1 MFLRHRII
9 VSYEAEAEAVSS
21 ETIVERIF
29 ADFQFLK
36 FLTMAEG
43 QQSTAEILKKIRT
56 LEIKTRGLVE
66 TAFAGDYHSVFKGR
80 GMNFEEVREYQ
91 PGDEIRAIDWNVTAR
106 LGNAFVKKFTEER
119 ELTVMLIVDVSAS
132 GNFGSSVQSKRELA
146 AEVACLLA
154 FSAIRNNDK
163 VGLLLFSD
171 RVELFIPP
179 KKGRSHTLRLIR
191 EILFFS
197 AQGRG
202 TDPALALDYLN
213 KIVTRR
219 AVVFFISD
227 FQRRIFACPGRKR
240 SPARFH
246 CHSYSRRARAGIT
259 KYRYHHPGR
268 RRDREQI
275 EINTANAPPGA
286 ASLISRSDRR
296 APFADL
302 REISEAAPGGAFAVL
317 ISICSPV
324 SASSRVMI
332 PIFGNTCSRSS

>member
-1 MFLRHRII
+1 MR
-9 VSYEAEAEAVSS
+9 
-21 ETIVERIF
+21 ETE
-29 ADFQFLK
+29 QK
-36 FLTMAEG
+36 
-43 QQSTAEILKKIRT
+43 TAEILKKIRT

-80 GMNFEEVREYQ
+80 GMNFEDVREYQ

-106 LGNAFVKKFTEER
+106 LGTAFVKQFTEER

-132 GNFGSSVQSKRELA
+132 GNFGSTTQSKRELA

-191 EILFFS
+191 EILFF
-197 AQGRG
+197 QPGGRG
-202 TDPALALDYLN
+202 TAPALALDYLN

-227 FQRRIFACPGRKR
+227 FQAPDFSHALAV
-240 SPARFH
+240 S
-246 CHSYSRRARAGIT
+246 
-259 KYRYHHPGR
+259 GR
-268 RRDREQI
+268 RHDFIAIHIQDEREKVLPGIGIITLEDAETGEQI
-275 EINTANAPPGA
+275 EVNTM
-286 ASLISRSDRR
+286 DRATR
-296 APFADL
+296 RRFTDFADEHETELSRTL
-302 REISEAAPGGAFAVL
+302 RRSNIDAIALRTGEDYLPALRSFFKQRERRVAVQ
-317 ISICSPV
+317 
-324 SASSRVMI
+324 
-332 PIFGNTCSRSS
+332 

>member
-1 MFLRHRII
+1 M
-9 VSYEAEAEAVSS
+9 E
-21 ETIVERIF
+21 
-29 ADFQFLK
+29 
-36 FLTMAEG
+36 EG
-43 QQSTAEILKKIRT
+43 RQTPANILKKIRA

-80 GMNFEEVREYQ
+80 GMNFSDVREYQ

-106 LGNAFVKKFTEER
+106 LGTAFVKQFTEER

-132 GNFGSSVQSKRELA
+132 GNFGSATQSKRELA

-191 EILFFS
+191 EILFFEPV
-197 AQGRG
+197 GRG
-202 TDPALALDYLN
+202 TEPAPALDYLN

-227 FQRRIFACPGRKR
+227 FQAPDFSQALAVSARRHDFVAIHVLDEREKVLPNV
-240 SPARFH
+240 
-246 CHSYSRRARAGIT
+246 GIIT
-259 KYRYHHPGR
+259 LEDAETG
-268 RRDREQI
+268 DQI
-275 EINTANAPPGA
+275 EINTADRATR
-286 ASLISRSDRR
+286 SRFAEEAEGQESELARTLRR
-296 APFADL
+296 NNIDAIAL
-302 REISEAAPGGAFAVL
+302 RTGQDYLPAL
-317 ISICSPV
+317 
-324 SASSRVMI
+324 
-332 PIFGNTCSRSS
+332 RSFFKQRERRLAIR